1 MFNMSLIIHFGLLLA
16 ALAVLAWSAD
26 RFVDA
31 AARLSL
37 RSGLSMTLV
46 GVVVVGFGTSAP
58 EILVSA
64 LSALEDRP
72 ELAVG
77 NAIGSNIANIAL
89 ILGLTACVT
98 PIRERLLAVRTAYTM
113 AALASVILVP
123 LLMDGQLSRGEGL
136 LLLLLLPLA
145 LGWLIRRPD
154 AAPVVSI
161 DGRPVDGAAH
171 DGTQREPLP
180 ALVGWLLL
188 ALILLLLGAQLLV
201 HAASTL
207 ARLVG
212 ISELVIGLS
221 IVALGTSLPE
231 LATTLAAA
239 RQRRFG
245 LVIGNIL
252 GSNLFNLL
260 AVLGLAAVIM
270 PPTLD
275 TLALVRDAGLMNLLL
290 VILGLLLWRGGIGRW
305 AGGLLIGVYIVYQI
319 VIYTT

>member
-1 MFNMSLIIHFGLLLA
+1 MSLIIHLGLLLA

-37 RSGLSMTLV
+37 RSGLSMTLI

-64 LSALEDRP
+64 LSALDDRP

-77 NAIGSNIANIAL
+77 NAIGSNIANVAL
-89 ILGLTACVT
+89 ILGLTACII
-98 PIRERLLAVRTAYTM
+98 PIRERLLAVRSAYTM

-123 LLMDGQLSRGEGL
+123 LIVDGQLARGEGL

-145 LGWLIRRPD
+145 LGWLIWRPD
-154 AAPVVSI
+154 TAPVVGI
-161 DGRPVDGAAH
+161 DGGSVDAEADGAS
-171 DGTQREPLP
+171 QRESLP
-180 ALVGWLLL
+180 VLMAWLLL

-207 ARLVG
+207 ARLAG

-221 IVALGTSLPE
+221 VVALGTSLPE

-239 RQRRFG
+239 RQGRFG
-245 LVIGNIL
+245 LVVGNIL

-260 AVLGLAAVIM
+260 AVLGLAAVIT
-270 PPTLD
+270 PPTLSLL
-275 TLALVRDAGLMNLLL
+275 TLTRDVGLMNLLL

-305 AGGLLIGVYIVYQI
+305 AGGLLIGIYAIYQI